1 MCLTPFAC
9 ACLKLFDPENSELRS
24 RQTQQ
29 LAAID
34 VRNNLP
40 LNNYCHPV

>member
-1 MCLTPFAC
+1 MCLALFAC

-29 LAAID
+29 LAVIKI
-34 VRNNLP
+34 RNDLP
-40 LNNYCHPV
+40 LKN